1 MNETTVTKHLLGFEI
16 TKVTNHDLREMYKKA
31 DFDERTYDI
40 IPRFVINE
48 SGYIEYRDDFIDEKI
63 ADDKLNTTY
72 YHLIKF
78 IPIDEWL
85 VAEYDNDGLD
95 DVLKNINFN
104 ELIYNLKISK
114 PENIKQMNYLVIRT
128 TTYASYDHWNGG
140 YEYDTENSVL
150 GYLDNDFEMIKI
162 ENK

>member
-85 VAEYDNDGLD
+85 VVEYDNDGLD
-95 DVLKNINFN
+95 DVYIADRLKN
-104 ELIYNLKISK
+104 SK
-114 PENIKQMNYLVIRT
+114 
-128 TTYASYDHWNGG
+128 
-140 YEYDTENSVL
+140 
-150 GYLDNDFEMIKI
+150 
-162 ENK
+162 

>member
-1 MNETTVTKHLLGFEI
+1 MNETTITKHLLGFEI
-16 TKVTNHDLREMYKKA
+16 TKVNNHELREMYKNA
-31 DFDERTYDI
+31 DFDERTNDI

-63 ADDKLNTTY
+63 VDDKLNTTY
-72 YHLIKF
+72 YHLITF

-85 VAEYDNDGLD
+85 VVEYDNDGLN
-95 DVLKNINFN
+95 DVLKDINFN
-104 ELIYNLKISK
+104 EFIGNLKISK
-114 PENIKQMNYLVIRT
+114 LENIKQMNYLVIES

-140 YEYDTENSVL
+140 YEYDTDIEL
-150 GYLDNDFEMIKI
+150 IGYLNNNFELIKI